1 MGRIMGIDFGLKRIG
16 LAVTDP
22 EQIIASG
29 LTTVDRNE
37 IIAYLNNYVRRES
50 VELFVIGDPANLDG
64 SATDATKLVRNFV
77 KQLGNEFPS
86 IPVKT
91 VDEAFTSKMAI
102 DTMVEAGIG
111 KKKRRDKKLKDK
123 ISATI
128 ILQSYLESKGP

>member
-1 MGRIMGIDFGLKRIG
+1 MGRIVGIDFGAKRIG

-29 LTTVDRNE
+29 LTTVDRDE
-37 IIAYLNNYVRRES
+37 IIAYLNNYVDRAS
-50 VELFVIGDPANLDG
+50 VELFVVGDPTNLDG
-64 SATDATKLVRNFV
+64 SATDATKLAQNFV
-77 KQLGNEFPS
+77 KKLENEFPT

-111 KKKRRDKKLKDK
+111 KKKRRNKKLKDK

>member
-1 MGRIMGIDFGLKRIG
+1 MGRIIGIDFGARRIG

-29 LTTVDRNE
+29 LTTVENNQ
-37 IIAYLNNYVRRES
+37 IISYLKNYVNREP
-50 VELFVIGDPANLDG
+50 VDCFVVGDPANLDG
-64 SATDATKLVRNFV
+64 SATDATKLVQDFV
-77 KQLGNEFPS
+77 KKLEKEFPN
-86 IPVKT
+86 IPVEQ

-111 KKKRRDKKLKDK
+111 KKKRKDKKLKDK

-128 ILQSYLESKGP
+128 ILQTYLESRES